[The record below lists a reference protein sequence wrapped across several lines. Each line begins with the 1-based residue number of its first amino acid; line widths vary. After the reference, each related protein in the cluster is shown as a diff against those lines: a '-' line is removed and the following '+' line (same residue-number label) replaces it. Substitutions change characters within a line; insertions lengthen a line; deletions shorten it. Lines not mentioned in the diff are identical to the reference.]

1 MKQIWN
7 NLEVTSAPY
16 ICLRN
21 GQKGYSWGSNMPYMQ
36 YMLKSNVEF
45 ASLPIQ
51 LIYSWSDLELQELTK
66 HFVFPSRSVSVNWST
81 SANSGNTGW
90 WHHSAMPFSTWSQ
103 CCWQDIGVDETW
115 AGSQIC
121 LCVACWPGPCEFK
134 KSILQRKDVTLHWW
148 IAAREHF
155 TKAVQCEPFRQGKI
169 QMLHSRFKYRVFRWA
184 RCR

>member
-21 GQKGYSWGSNMPYMQ
+21 GQTGYSWGSN
-36 YMLKSNVEF
+36 MLKSNVEF
-45 ASLPIQ
+45 ASL

-81 SANSGNTGW
+81 SAYSGNTGW
-90 WHHSAMPFSTWSQ
+90 WHHSAMPFSTWSR

-121 LCVACWPGPCEFK
+121 VCTACWQGPCKFK
-134 KSILQRKDVTLHWW
+134 KSILQRKDVTVHWW
-148 IAAREHF
+148 TEAWKHVTE
-155 TKAVQCEPFRQGKI
+155 TVQCETFRWGKI
-169 QMLHSRFKYRVFRWA
+169 QMLCSRCKYRVFRWA
-184 RCR
+184 CCR